1 MGKLGQLASPPVE
14 HAEGY
19 GDGNNHALPFFPISF
34 PPCSF
39 EDVRDWEEGNRFQFF
54 LLCIHP
60 LCWPSSISRA
70 VRQIRWGQWNE

>member
-14 HAEGY
+14 HPLLKVRGY
-19 GDGNNHALPFFPISF
+19 RDGNNHALPFFPISF

-54 LLCIHP
+54 MVMHLSPWL
-60 LCWPSSISRA
+60 A
-70 VRQIRWGQWNE
+70 